1 MRLLTKVTLAGVA
14 AFSALGLTA
23 CGDSNEKLARQVCE
37 EQMGKDSRVASMSQ
51 AEKDLAL
58 KLCVELATEALK
70 NGAKP

>member
-14 AFSALGLTA
+14 AFSALGLAA
-23 CGDSNEKLARQVCE
+23 CGDSNEKLARKVCE
-37 EQMGKDSRVASMSQ
+37 EQMGKDARVASMSQ

>member
-1 MRLLTKVTLAGVA
+1 MKKNLITTLILASMGLL
-14 AFSALGLTA
+14 SA